1 MKTTLNLFYGISS
14 YLSLRRER
22 LLHFI
27 YQRHLNVN
35 VLLCSLNTET
45 DMIRHRHDQIWIQFI
60 FQLIAGDI
68 HKLCRKMDHRL
79 RDLTEKSDILLV
91 DIIKRPCDQ
100 IQILK
105 FVRRFGKPIPFP
117 TAISSFPSPSTQIAK
132 LLFSFF
138 ITRIFVSNKK
148 TP

>member
-1 MKTTLNLFYGISS
+1 MKTALNLFYGISA
-14 YLSLRRER
+14 YFSLCGKS
-22 LLHFI
+22 LFHFV

-35 VLLCSLNTET
+35 FFLCSLNTET

-60 FQLIAGDI
+60 FQFIPGDI

-79 RDLTEKSDILLV
+79 RDLAEKSDILLV

-105 FVRRFGKPIPFP
+105 FVRRFRKTNPFSCRDQFLP
-117 TAISSFPSPSTQIAK
+117 LSVNTDCEIIIQ
-132 LLFSFF
+132 LFYN
-138 ITRIFVSNKK
+138 THLCLQ
-148 TP
+148 